1 MTATDRLHE
10 YVQRNAPHWYQ
21 VINQY
26 SDCTL
31 HPNGSLVIVTGCDK
45 ATDWANTSFSNTEE
59 KPHRI
64 SLRYTWKPNYDLPW
78 VRYDHA
84 DVHWFQPDK
93 DEAIS
98 ASPNQCVFVRTLRVS
113 LSSISW
119 AKALPV
125 VSPVSR
131 FVSLIIKE
139 RSLFQRCQDII
150 AAWRK
155 TRFRE
160 KVLLAKLHP
169 DDRVRDDIIY
179 MMIA

>member
-21 VINQY
+21 IINEY
-26 SDCTL
+26 ADCTL

-45 ATDWANTSFSNTEE
+45 ATDYANTSFSNTEE
-59 KPHRI
+59 KHRI

-78 VRYDHA
+78 ARYDHA
-84 DVHWFQPDK
+84 DVHWFQPYRDTVV
-93 DEAIS
+93 S
-98 ASPNQCVFVRTLRVS
+98 ASPNQCVFVRSLRVS

-125 VSPVSR
+125 VSPTSR
-131 FVSLIIKE
+131 FVSSIIKE
-139 RSLFQRCQDII
+139 RTLFERCYDII

-155 TRFRE
+155 IRYHE
-160 KVLLAKLHP
+160 KELLAKLHP
-169 DDRVRDDIIY
+169 DDNVSGGLLCN
-179 MMIA
+179 

>member
-84 DVHWFQPDK
+84 NVHWFQPDK

-125 VSPVSR
+125 VSPMSR
-131 FVSLIIKE
+131 FISLIFKE
-139 RSLFQRCQDII
+139 RSWFQRCQDII
-150 AAWRK
+150 AAWCQ

-160 KVLLAKLHP
+160 KELLAKLHP
-169 DDRVRDDIIY
+169 DDRVRDDIIH